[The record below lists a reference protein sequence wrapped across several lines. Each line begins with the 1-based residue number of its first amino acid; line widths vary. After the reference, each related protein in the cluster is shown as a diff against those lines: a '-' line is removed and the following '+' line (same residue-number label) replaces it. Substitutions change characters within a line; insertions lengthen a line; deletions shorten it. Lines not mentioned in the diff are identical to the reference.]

1 MLEYLGGKGGMD
13 SKCYQDQVLESVLR
27 AFYMQMN
34 HERQMVYFQQDNA
47 LSHCSKSTMKW
58 LSKNKISLFKP
69 PASSPDLN
77 SIEPVW
83 LNLKNSLHHLTHC
96 LSTVEQLRAVVINAW
111 EQLPMEQIDGHTWK
125 MGDCIE
131 AVLKAKG
138 GHTTF

>member
-1 MLEYLGGKGGMD
+1 MRGKWLTF
-13 SKCYQDQVLESVLR
+13 SK
-27 AFYMQMN
+27 A
-34 HERQMVYFQQDNA
+34 
-47 LSHCSKSTMKW
+47 SHHSKSTMKW
-58 LSKNKISLFKP
+58 LSKNKISLFKHS
-69 PASSPDLN
+69 ASFSDLN
-77 SIEPVW
+77 PIDTVW
-83 LNLKNSLHHLTHC
+83 LDLKNNLHHLTHC